1 MMCRMSQQR
10 RRSRFLCGALEDGP
24 LSKRPAKAGRGG
36 RWAHGLVRLG
46 HDARKPR
53 KRAGP
58 SLLTLISIIMSVTT
72 FAPPSVAKENV
83 DCTNVVNAAAL
94 QAIART
100 NPLGQTFV
108 QGQPFVIDPNA
119 LRVGVEV
126 FGAQDLLYSVDVKVD
141 GACHVL
147 STSTRLESNPWR
159 R

>member
-1 MMCRMSQQR
+1 
-10 RRSRFLCGALEDGP
+10 
-24 LSKRPAKAGRGG
+24 
-36 RWAHGLVRLG
+36 
-46 HDARKPR
+46 
-53 KRAGP
+53 
-58 SLLTLISIIMSVTT
+58 LLTLIPIIMSVTT

-83 DCTNVVNAAAL
+83 DCNNVVNAAAL

-108 QGQPFVIDPNA
+108 QGQPFAIDPDV

-126 FGAQDLLYSVDVKVD
+126 FGAQDLLYSVDVRVD

-147 STSTRLESNPWR
+147 SASARLESNPWR

>member
-1 MMCRMSQQR
+1 
-10 RRSRFLCGALEDGP
+10 
-24 LSKRPAKAGRGG
+24 
-36 RWAHGLVRLG
+36 
-46 HDARKPR
+46 
-53 KRAGP
+53 
-58 SLLTLISIIMSVTT
+58 LLTLISIIMSVTT

-108 QGQPFVIDPNA
+108 QGQPFVIDPNV

-126 FGAQDLLYSVDVKVD
+126 FGAQDLLYSVDVRVD
-141 GACHVL
+141 GACHAL